1 MSKVGYK
8 STTTTSKSQYV
19 KQTKNSNNNIQ
30 SSSQKKS
37 DFKDFEVDSDF
48 FEDFNPEP
56 PGGRIIQHTTEQ
68 SYDDQGNRITKTKI
82 VREIDET
89 NTKNI
94 NGSRKMSKKIKTEN
108 NRNGKYSNVKNEVE
122 RQKALYSS
130 PDFQS
135 NSPFES
141 PIFMNDRRDS
151 KNYEEMGYKS
161 NFTYESKKV
170 NGKNVGTYSTKEKYE
185 YIDRNGRR
193 ESKYE
198 KSSQGSPSQVNTEII
213 SPVAYIE
220 NNSSGSDYDENQM
233 KSFENYNHNT
243 NSNINTLTNN
253 NIKTK
258 TKKAYKNKYKLNYE
272 LEDPEGFDYLA
283 RNERKIINVSTELKK
298 SHYTNRSQLRNK
310 IEDSYRSDRKD
321 FESPDRNLNE
331 ANRFRN
337 VNMRMIDS
345 KGPSNDDGKINNII
359 TKEIIETKKVKK
371 NGSYYYSKDPNIRV
385 KAARIIQEWWRNKY
399 NREEEVYDIT
409 VKSAVKLQSFIR
421 GFLVRKKVLRY
432 ITLAIYY
439 QSFCDKLQD
448 VLCNNVKKELF
459 KFFKD
464 KYLYNYKRTTQRVTK
479 EILYNRRQLLKYIVE
494 KNIEKNNFYLL
505 QLLRRWKAKA
515 YKIKIIDRGNRSR
528 KMIKNNTSSNFN
540 TTKTYTDKTIVK
552 STINTYADKRT
563 INSTI
568 SSYTDR
574 KESNPNKYN
583 INSYNDKKSLNCYTE
598 RKTQNTYNNND
609 NIKRYNSFYNRKT
622 DDRNYQ
628 NTAVKETIV
637 KTVRKNTKDS
647 NTSYNNYKNNTS
659 FNNDKNNASYNNF
672 KNNIPKNYQ
681 NNTSYNK
688 YQNNTSYNKYQNNTS
703 YNNCKKNI
711 QSNIN
716 ESTYRSI
723 KYPSSKTSRETVKT
737 EVYKSTYT
745 QVNNKV
751 NRSPYTQTPT
761 KVCYSPPSNTKKV
774 NYSPYTCTCTCSRST
789 SNVKISHNSPD
800 LYRKSYNTKTYDW
813 KNDKNY
819 NYSNY
824 KYNNLNKSTNLN
836 TSYDSDFY
844 KKYRVDR
851 KYATS
856 TEKNHYKCFHRVENS
871 KNKEEKKDRNIS
883 PKFGTLRQSNQVKKT
898 ITNNNFNNNHIKEI
912 KVINKRK
919 TISDFSNLDANKSNK
934 ITNISIANTNN
945 IKNKKALNI
954 VSRRKTANNI
964 INSNKKKNN
973 INNTVSTIK
982 TTKKIIRN
990 VITKKSTSNNL
1001 KKNNSK
1007 KKTVNTKKDTKKG
1020 KNEVISGGTLSIIK
1034 LPHRRKNS
1042 YSGSE
1047 NIYKKERIIRSVEN
1061 YGRRRKEYIPRNTID
1076 NQLAISIVKLNNNK
1090 SEKRLNRTMVEE
1102 DYHSTYERVP
1112 KIIERIREKIIIQKE
1127 KPPETAEE
1135 GNDFQVFDMKIS
1147 KRISMN
1153 IKPSTELRKII
1164 KDENKEIEIYKKRE
1178 REKNQEIDK
1187 YKKDI
1192 ELQKE
1197 KSKLDFLKRAIRI
1210 VETFK
1215 KMILHKKFLQY
1226 KNNCFNKEPAIL
1238 EIDGFIDMEI
1248 KNIPKKTRDF
1258 SVQISNKTETEKK
1271 EIIKEEYPRHFKV
1284 LKITQNRS
1292 VSFEPKEK
1300 KTKKSDFSNNTIT
1313 RAKLNIISNI
1323 KKKDAG
1329 QQLDPWYTEIDYLEN
1344 TVAYEIDRPK
1354 KVENGSQYT
1363 QSKNIKGKVEQINI
1377 IGSKPKMVDDSVQHE
1392 YEENYIE
1399 FDELEIPAT
1408 KPKRSES
1415 KVSKENKFS
1424 IISKKKKEVI
1434 KKVQTCDE
1442 GSNTM
1447 ILKTKDI
1454 GINAIEKVKEKPK
1467 NIEVQ
1472 IRTVKRSLTKMEIPL
1487 LKRLW
1492 LRKAFRTFREN
1503 CNRPLFHKILE
1514 RELLRMALLRW
1525 RFVRGYGPD
1534 RYGNAYDRDGNLLY
1548 RVRGKV
1554 ADFEAQ
1560 NDFFVEQ
1567 EDEGTQYV
1575 PAKNIIKTLAK
1586 FEIGPIYKK
1595 PAKKLTKDVS
1605 VGNNIKLDE
1614 RIIRGESINIRQ
1626 KSKSKKK
1633 ENKMMRNN
1641 SLLILRQSKKIKDSC
1656 TQMPGYNIEI
1666 DKMDDFNVIDKQGKI
1681 KYNERI
1687 KEILIQLVYRK
1698 IIGDKLNLSEALRRW
1713 VKHTLIESQ
1722 IEENE
1727 LEWMRRT
1734 QQSKIRKNDRFSLI
1748 EKIMKEDASTQM
1760 NIKTYKNK
1768 IDRILEL
1775 NLVNIKKMKNA
1786 EINVNIPYQ
1795 FDLDNIKP
1803 KTENKIVYKSTKR
1816 PVVLKRE
1823 NENSMNIFSQDY
1835 IFNEEVRRGIHH
1847 PMTEESME
1855 RVTEILYK
1863 FFEARG
1869 GPLSLLRKYFTI
1881 WYRKSKYLTY
1891 LNNARIISLF
1901 CKTNLNK
1908 LSAARKWKKLTQKLM
1923 LNEKVKIIK
1932 ISKERYFVK
1941 KKIFDLIRLTRINTI
1956 YSKRRYLHFII
1967 IAWLVYTRNI
1977 RQKRSHVQTLYE
1989 NMLSTYMNIADD
2001 VFGNNQKENPS
2012 VQDALFEAVD
2022 STKFQTKNL
2031 QDVPLAKEYYENRK
2045 EFTKISKS
2053 IGYFNNEDNK
2063 DRDYETREHITYKSY
2078 LSNKNPN
2085 TTYSSYGVNN
2095 NSENSRYSDK
2105 KSRGISKEK
2114 VIDVKEEERMQSKGR
2129 GRAFRTKN
2137 QNEIIFRYNNNA
2149 NKIYGKRR
2157 RIEDEDDDDE
2167 DNEENDEKEINNN
2180 YNISNRSS
2188 NRGEIKNN
2196 IIYNSSNRGDYK
2208 KSNNMTISSIN
2219 REEISRYNDFDEENI
2234 MAKTDREERRGM
2246 TYTEKR
2252 KLFKKKFEEK

>member
-1 MSKVGYK
+1 MSKAGYK
-8 STTTTSKSQYV
+8 LTTTTSKSQYV
-19 KQTKNSNNNIQ
+19 KKAKNSTNNIQ
-30 SSSQKKS
+30 SSSQKKE
-37 DFKDFEVDSDF
+37 DFKDFEDSDF

-68 SYDDQGNRITKTKI
+68 SYDDQGNKITKTKI
-82 VREIDET
+82 VREIDE
-89 NTKNI
+89 KSSKSI
-94 NGSRKMSKKIKTEN
+94 NGSRKMSKKVKTEN

-151 KNYEEMGYKS
+151 KNYEEMGYRS

-198 KSSQGSPSQVNTEII
+198 KSSQGSPSQMNTEII

-243 NSNINTLTNN
+243 NSNANTLTRNN
-253 NIKTK
+253 KKTK

-283 RNERKIINVSTELKK
+283 RNERKTSNVSTELKK

-321 FESPDRNLNE
+321 FESPDRNINE

-345 KGPSNDDGKINNII
+345 KGPTNDDRKINNII

-371 NGSYYYSKDPNIRV
+371 RNNYYYSKDPNIRV

-409 VKSAVKLQSFIR
+409 VKSAIKLQSFIR

-459 KFFKD
+459 KLFKE
-464 KYLYNYKRTTQRVTK
+464 KYLYNYNKKTQRVSK
-479 EILYNRRQLLKYIVE
+479 EDLYNRRQLLKYIIE
-494 KNIEKNNFYLL
+494 KNIEKNNFCIL

-515 YKIKIIDRGNRSR
+515 YKLKIVERGNRAR
-528 KMIKNNTSSNFN
+528 KMSKNNTSSNFSHIM
-540 TTKTYTDKTIVK
+540 KTNTDKTIIK
-552 STINTYADKRT
+552 STISTYTDKRT

-568 SSYTDR
+568 NSYTDR

-583 INSYNDKKSLNCYTE
+583 INSYNNKKSLNCYTE
-598 RKTQNTYNNND
+598 RKTLNAYND
-609 NIKRYNSFYNRKT
+609 NDNKRYNSFYDRNT
-622 DDRNYQ
+622 DDRKYQ

-637 KTVRKNTKDS
+637 KTVRKNTKDNNTS
-647 NTSYNNYKNNTS
+647 YNNYHLNNTSYNNYKINTS
-659 FNNDKNNASYNNF
+659 KINRNKSFYTSNNNYQSNISYNNYHD
-672 KNNIPKNYQ
+672 K
-681 NNTSYNK
+681 T
-688 YQNNTSYNKYQNNTS
+688 
-703 YNNCKKNI
+703 
-711 QSNIN
+711 QS
-716 ESTYRSI
+716 EMKDSTNRSI
-723 KYPSSKTSRETVKT
+723 KYPRSPKTSRESVKT
-737 EVYKSTYT
+737 EIYKSTFT
-745 QVNNKV
+745 QANNKV
-751 NRSPYTQTPT
+751 NRTPYTQVPT
-761 KVCYSPPSNTKKV
+761 KVCYSPSSNVKKD
-774 NYSPYTCTCTCSRST
+774 NYSPCICTCSKSAR
-789 SNVKISHNSPD
+789 NIKIWHNSPD
-800 LYRKSYNTKTYDW
+800 LYRRSYNAKTYDW
-813 KNDKNY
+813 RNDTNY
-819 NYSNY
+819 NYNNY
-824 KYNNLNKSTNLN
+824 KTSNLNKSTNLN
-836 TSYDSDFY
+836 TSFDSEFY
-844 KKYRVDR
+844 QKYRVER

-856 TEKNHYKCFHRVENS
+856 AEKDHYKCFHRVEKS

-883 PKFGTLRQSNQVKKT
+883 PKFGTLRQINQVKKT
-898 ITNNNFNNNHIKEI
+898 NTNNNFNNNHIKEI

-919 TISDFSNLDANKSNK
+919 TISDFGNLDTNKSNK
-934 ITNISIANTNN
+934 ITNISLANTNN

-954 VSRRKTANNI
+954 VSKRKTVSNIPNN
-964 INSNKKKNN
+964 NKLKTND
-973 INNTVSTIK
+973 NNTSTTIK
-982 TTKKIIRN
+982 KTKKIIRN
-990 VITKKSTSNNL
+990 IITKTSTSNNL
-1001 KKNNSK
+1001 KKNKSK
-1007 KKTVNTKKDTKKG
+1007 KKVVDIKRNTKKDTKKG
-1020 KNEVISGGTLSIIK
+1020 RNEVISGGTLSIIK
-1034 LPHRRKNS
+1034 LPNRRKHS
-1042 YSGSE
+1042 FSGSE
-1047 NIYKKERIIRSVEN
+1047 NIYRKERIYRSVDN
-1061 YGRRRKEYIPRNTID
+1061 IGRRRRRRREFESPNMVD

-1090 SEKRLNRTMVEE
+1090 SEKRLNKTMVEE
-1102 DYHSTYERVP
+1102 DYQSMHEKVP
-1112 KIIERIREKIIIQKE
+1112 KIIERIKERIIMQKE

-1178 REKNQEIDK
+1178 REKNKEIDK

-1197 KSKLDFLKRAIRI
+1197 KNKLDYLKRAIRI
-1210 VETFK
+1210 IETFK
-1215 KMILHKKFLQY
+1215 KVILHKKFLQY
-1226 KNNCFNKEPAIL
+1226 KNNCLNKAPTIL

-1248 KNIPKKTRDF
+1248 KNVPKKTRDF
-1258 SVQISNKTETEKK
+1258 SVQISTKTENEKK
-1271 EIIKEEYPRHFKV
+1271 QIINEEYPRHFKA
-1284 LKITQNRS
+1284 LKMAQNRS
-1292 VSFEPKEK
+1292 VSIEAKDK
-1300 KTKKSDFSNNTIT
+1300 KMKKSDASMNKIT

-1354 KVENGSQYT
+1354 KVENGSQYI
-1363 QSKNIKGKVEQINI
+1363 QSKNIQGKTEQIHI
-1377 IGSKPKMVDDSVQHE
+1377 SGKKPKMVDDSVQHE

-1399 FDELEIPAT
+1399 FDELEIHAT

-1447 ILKTKDI
+1447 IVNTKDT
-1454 GINAIEKVKEKPK
+1454 GINAVEKVKEKPK

-1514 RELLRMALLRW
+1514 KELLRMALLRW

-1554 ADFEAQ
+1554 ADSETQ
-1560 NDFFVEQ
+1560 NNFVAEQ
-1567 EDEGTQYV
+1567 EDEGTQYI
-1575 PAKNIIKTLAK
+1575 PAKNTIKTLAK
-1586 FEIGPIYKK
+1586 FEIGPTYKK
-1595 PAKKLTKDVS
+1595 PVKKLTKDVS
-1605 VGNNIKLDE
+1605 VGSNIKIDE
-1614 RIIRGESINIRQ
+1614 RIIKGESINIRR
-1626 KSKSKKK
+1626 KSKGKK

-1641 SLLILRQSKKIKDSC
+1641 SLLILKQGKKIKDSS

-1734 QQSKIRKNDRFSLI
+1734 QQSKIRKNERFSLI

-1803 KTENKIVYKSTKR
+1803 KTENKIAYKSTKK

-1823 NENSMNIFSQDY
+1823 NENSMNIYSQDY
-1835 IFNEEVRRGIHH
+1835 IFNEEVKRGIHH

-1869 GPLSLLRKYFTI
+1869 GPMSILRKYFTI

-1891 LNNARIISLF
+1891 LNNARIISIF
-1901 CKTNLNK
+1901 CKAHLSK
-1908 LSAARKWKKLTQKLM
+1908 LSVARKWKKLTEKLL

-1932 ISKERYFVK
+1932 ISKEKYYIK

-2022 STKFQTKNL
+2022 SNKFQTKNL

-2045 EFTKISKS
+2045 EFTKITKN
-2053 IGYFNNEDNK
+2053 ITYLNNESNK
-2063 DRDYETREHITYKSY
+2063 DRDFDTREHITYKSF

-2085 TTYSSYGVNN
+2085 TTYSSYGINN
-2095 NSENSRYSDK
+2095 ISEHSRYSDK
-2105 KSRGISKEK
+2105 KQKEISKEK
-2114 VIDVKEEERMQSKGR
+2114 VINVKEEERLQSKGR

-2137 QNEIIFRYNNNA
+2137 QSEIIYRYNNNA
-2149 NKIYGKRR
+2149 NKIYGKKR
-2157 RIEDEDDDDE
+2157 RIEDEDYDE
-2167 DNEENDEKEINNN
+2167 DNDEKEINNN
-2180 YNISNRSS
+2180 YISNRSS
-2188 NRGEIKNN
+2188 HREDIKNN
-2196 IIYNSSNRGDYK
+2196 IIYNSSNRGDYR

-2219 REEISRYNDFDEENI
+2219 REEISRYNDFDEENDI
-2234 MAKTDREERRGM
+2234 NKTEREERKGM
-2246 TYTEKR
+2246 TYSEKR
-2252 KLFKKKFEEK
+2252 KLFRRKFEEK

>member
-1 MSKVGYK
+1 MNKTGYK
-8 STTTTSKSQYV
+8 STTTTSKSQIL
-19 KQTKNSNNNIQ
+19 KKTKNSTNNIQ
-30 SSSQKKS
+30 SSSKKQS
-37 DFKDFEVDSDF
+37 ELKEFEVDSDF

-89 NTKNI
+89 NSKSM

-108 NRNGKYSNVKNEVE
+108 NRNGNYTNVKNEVE

-141 PIFMNDRRDS
+141 PIIMNDRRDS

-161 NFTYESKKV
+161 NITYESRKV

-185 YIDRNGRR
+185 YVDRNGRR

-220 NNSSGSDYDENQM
+220 NNSSGSDYEENQM
-233 KSFENYNHNT
+233 KSFEHYNNT
-243 NSNINTLTNN
+243 NSNINTLNN
-253 NIKTK
+253 NNRKTK

-283 RNERKIINVSTELKK
+283 RNERKTSNVSTELKK
-298 SHYTNRSQLRNK
+298 SHYTNRSQIRNK

-321 FESPDRNLNE
+321 FESPDRNINE
-331 ANRFRN
+331 SNKFRN
-337 VNMRMIDS
+337 VNMRMINS
-345 KGPSNDDGKINNII
+345 KGPTNDDRKINNII
-359 TKEIIETKKVKK
+359 TKEIIETKKVQK
-371 NGSYYYSKDPNIRV
+371 NGNYYYSKDPNIRA

-409 VKSAVKLQSFIR
+409 VKSAIKLQSFIR

-464 KYLYNYKRTTQRVTK
+464 KYLYNYKKTTQKVTK
-479 EILYNRRQLLKYIVE
+479 DILYKRKQLLKYIVE
-494 KNIEKNNFYLL
+494 NNIEKNNFYIL
-505 QLLRRWKAKA
+505 QLLRRWKANA
-515 YKIKIIDRGNRSR
+515 YKMKIIDRGNRSR
-528 KMIKNNTSSNFN
+528 RMTKNNTSNNFSHTIN
-540 TTKTYTDKTIVK
+540 TYTDKTIVK

-574 KESNPNKYN
+574 KDSNLNKYN
-583 INSYNDKKSLNCYTE
+583 VNSYKDKKSLNCYTE
-598 RKTQNTYNNND
+598 RKTNNKYNNND
-609 NIKRYNSFYNRKT
+609 SNDNNKIYNSFFERKK
-622 DDRNYQ
+622 DDKNYQ

-637 KTVRKNTKDS
+637 KTVRKNTIDNKTS
-647 NTSYNNYKNNTS
+647 HNNYSLNNTSYNNYKNNTIKVYQNKTS
-659 FNNDKNNASYNNF
+659 NN
-672 KNNIPKNYQ
+672 NYQ
-681 NNTSYNK
+681 S
-688 YQNNTSYNKYQNNTS
+688 NTS
-703 YNNCKKNI
+703 YNNHQNRT
-711 QSNIN
+711 QSDIN
-716 ESTYRSI
+716 ESTYRSV
-723 KYPSSKTSRETVKT
+723 KYPRSPKTSKLSVKT

-745 QVNNKV
+745 QSNNKE
-751 NRSPYTQTPT
+751 NRSPYTQVQT
-761 KVCYSPPSNTKKV
+761 KVCYSPPPNVQKV
-774 NYSPYTCTCTCSRST
+774 NYSPCICTCSRST
-789 SNVKISHNSPD
+789 SKVKISHNSPD
-800 LYRKSYNTKTYDW
+800 LYRKDYNSKTYDL
-813 KNDKNY
+813 KNDTNY
-819 NYSNY
+819 NYNNY

-836 TSYDSDFY
+836 TSYESDFN
-844 KKYRVDR
+844 KKYRVER

-871 KNKEEKKDRNIS
+871 KNKEDIKDRNIS

-898 ITNNNFNNNHIKEI
+898 ISNNDYNNNHIKEI
-912 KVINKRK
+912 KVVNKRK
-919 TISDFSNLDANKSNK
+919 TISSFGNLDTNKSNK

-954 VSRRKTANNI
+954 VSRRKTTSNITNTNRMNN
-964 INSNKKKNN
+964 NQ
-973 INNTVSTIK
+973 NNTVSTIQR
-982 TTKKIIRN
+982 TRKIIRN
-990 VITKKSTSNNL
+990 VITKKSTTNNV
-1001 KKNNSK
+1001 KKNKSKKKSNSK
-1007 KKTVNTKKDTKKG
+1007 KKDRTKG

-1034 LPHRRKNS
+1034 LPHRRKHS

-1047 NIYKKERIIRSVEN
+1047 NVYTKERIIRSVER
-1061 YGRRRKEYIPRNTID
+1061 YGRRSKEYMPRNMID

-1102 DYHSTYERVP
+1102 DYHSTYEKVP
-1112 KIIERIREKIIIQKE
+1112 KIIERIREKIIIHKE

-1135 GNDFQVFDMKIS
+1135 GNDFQIFDMKIS

-1178 REKNQEIDK
+1178 REKNKEIDK

-1197 KSKLDFLKRAIRI
+1197 KSKLDLLKRAIRI
-1210 VETFK
+1210 VEAFK
-1215 KMILHKKFLQY
+1215 KVILNKKFLQY
-1226 KNNCFNKEPAIL
+1226 KNNCHIKEPAIY
-1238 EIDGFIDMEI
+1238 EIDGFVDVEI
-1248 KNIPKKTRDF
+1248 KNKPKKTRDF
-1258 SVQISNKTETEKK
+1258 SVQISTKTETEKK
-1271 EIIKEEYPRHFKV
+1271 EIIKEEYPRHFKA
-1284 LKITQNRS
+1284 LKIAQNRS

-1300 KTKKSDFSNNTIT
+1300 KIKKSDFSNNTIT

-1363 QSKNIKGKVEQINI
+1363 QAKNIKGKVEQINI

-1442 GSNTM
+1442 GSNTI
-1447 ILKTKDI
+1447 ILKTKDA
-1454 GINAIEKVKEKPK
+1454 GINAVEKVKEKPK

-1514 RELLRMALLRW
+1514 GELLRMALLRW

-1548 RVRGKV
+1548 RIRGKV
-1554 ADFEAQ
+1554 ADSETQ
-1560 NDFFVEQ
+1560 NDFVAEQ
-1567 EDEGTQYV
+1567 EDESTQYV
-1575 PAKNIIKTLAK
+1575 PTKNVIKTLTK
-1586 FEIGPIYKK
+1586 FEIGPTYKK
-1595 PAKKLTKDVS
+1595 IVKKLTKDAS
-1605 VGNNIKLDE
+1605 VGNNIKMDE

-1626 KSKSKKK
+1626 KSKGKK

-1641 SLLILRQSKKIKDSC
+1641 SLLILRQSKKIKDSS
-1656 TQMPGYNIEI
+1656 TQMPYTIEI
-1666 DKMDDFNVIDKQGKI
+1666 DYMDDFNVIDKKGKI
-1681 KYNERI
+1681 KLNERI

-1748 EKIMKEDASTQM
+1748 EKIMKEDTGTQM

-1768 IDRILEL
+1768 IDKIMEL

-1803 KTENKIVYKSTKR
+1803 KTENKIAYKSTKK

-1823 NENSMNIFSQDY
+1823 NENSMNIYSQDY
-1835 IFNEEVRRGIHH
+1835 IFNEEIKRGIHH

-1863 FFEARG
+1863 FFESRG
-1869 GPLSLLRKYFTI
+1869 GPISLLRKYFTI

-1901 CKTNLNK
+1901 CKANLNK
-1908 LSAARKWKKLTQKLM
+1908 LSVARKWRKLTERLL
-1923 LNEKVKIIK
+1923 LNEKVKIIR
-1932 ISKERYFVK
+1932 ISKEKYYVK

-1956 YSKRRYLHFII
+1956 YSKRRYLHYII
-1967 IAWLVYTRNI
+1967 ITWLIYTRNI
-1977 RQKRSHVQTLYE
+1977 RQKRTHVQSLYE

-2022 STKFQTKNL
+2022 SNKFQTKNL

-2045 EFTKISKS
+2045 EFTRITKS
-2053 IGYFNNEDNK
+2053 MANFNNEDNK
-2063 DRDYETREHITYKSY
+2063 DRDFETREHITYKSY
-2078 LSNKNPN
+2078 LSNKNQN

-2095 NSENSRYSDK
+2095 ISENSRYSDK
-2105 KSRGISKEK
+2105 KQRGNSKEK
-2114 VIDVKEEERMQSKGR
+2114 IVNVKEEERMHSKGR

-2137 QNEIIFRYNNNA
+2137 QSEIIFRYNNNA
-2149 NKIYGKRR
+2149 NKIYGKKRNY
-2157 RIEDEDDDDE
+2157 EDEDDDE
-2167 DNEENDEKEINNN
+2167 DNEENDEKEVNNN
-2180 YNISNRSS
+2180 FNVSNRSS

-2196 IIYNSSNRGDYK
+2196 IIYTSSNRGEYR

-2219 REEISRYNDFDEENI
+2219 REETSRYNDFDEENDMTKI
-2234 MAKTDREERRGM
+2234 DREERRGM

-2252 KLFKKKFEEK
+2252 KLFKRKFEEK

>member
-1 MSKVGYK
+1 
-8 STTTTSKSQYV
+8 
-19 KQTKNSNNNIQ
+19 
-30 SSSQKKS
+30 
-37 DFKDFEVDSDF
+37 
-48 FEDFNPEP
+48 
-56 PGGRIIQHTTEQ
+56 
-68 SYDDQGNRITKTKI
+68 
-82 VREIDET
+82 
-89 NTKNI
+89 
-94 NGSRKMSKKIKTEN
+94 
-108 NRNGKYSNVKNEVE
+108 
-122 RQKALYSS
+122 
-130 PDFQS
+130 
-135 NSPFES
+135 
-141 PIFMNDRRDS
+141 
-151 KNYEEMGYKS
+151 
-161 NFTYESKKV
+161 
-170 NGKNVGTYSTKEKYE
+170 
-185 YIDRNGRR
+185 
-193 ESKYE
+193 
-198 KSSQGSPSQVNTEII
+198 
-213 SPVAYIE
+213 
-220 NNSSGSDYDENQM
+220 
-233 KSFENYNHNT
+233 
-243 NSNINTLTNN
+243 
-253 NIKTK
+253 
-258 TKKAYKNKYKLNYE
+258 
-272 LEDPEGFDYLA
+272 
-283 RNERKIINVSTELKK
+283 
-298 SHYTNRSQLRNK
+298 
-310 IEDSYRSDRKD
+310 
-321 FESPDRNLNE
+321 
-331 ANRFRN
+331 
-337 VNMRMIDS
+337 
-345 KGPSNDDGKINNII
+345 
-359 TKEIIETKKVKK
+359 
-371 NGSYYYSKDPNIRV
+371 
-385 KAARIIQEWWRNKY
+385 
-399 NREEEVYDIT
+399 
-409 VKSAVKLQSFIR
+409 LQSFIR

-459 KFFKD
+459 KLFKD

-505 QLLRRWKAKA
+505 QLLRKWKAKA
-515 YKIKIIDRGNRSR
+515 YKMKIIDRGNRAR
-528 KMIKNNTSSNFN
+528 KMSKNNTTSSFN
-540 TTKTYTDKTIVK
+540 TMKTYTDKTIVK
-552 STINTYADKRT
+552 STINTYGDKRT

-574 KESNPNKYN
+574 KETNPNKYN
-583 INSYNDKKSLNCYTE
+583 INSYNDKKSLNCFTE
-598 RKTQNTYNNND
+598 RKTQNTNNNND
-609 NIKRYNSFYNRKT
+609 NIKRYNSFYNKKT

-637 KTVRKNTKDS
+637 KTVRKNTKDN

-659 FNNDKNNASYNNF
+659 FNNYKNNTSYNNY
-672 KNNIPKNYQ
+672 KNNISKNYQ

-703 YNNCKKNI
+703 YNNYQKRT
-711 QSNIN
+711 QTDIN
-716 ESTYRSI
+716 ESTYRSV
-723 KYPSSKTSRETVKT
+723 KCPNSPKTSKETVKT
-737 EVYKSTYT
+737 EIYKSTYT

-751 NRSPYTQTPT
+751 NRSPYTEVPT
-761 KVCYSPPSNTKKV
+761 KVYYSPPSNVKKN
-774 NYSPYTCTCTCSRST
+774 NYSPLCTCSRST
-789 SNVKISHNSPD
+789 NNVKISHNSPD
-800 LYRKSYNTKTYDW
+800 LYRKSYNAKTYDW
-813 KNDKNY
+813 KNDTNY

-844 KKYRVDR
+844 KKYRVER

-871 KNKEEKKDRNIS
+871 KNKDEKKDRNIS

-898 ITNNNFNNNHIKEI
+898 ISNNNFNNNHIKEI
-912 KVINKRK
+912 KVVNKRK
-919 TISDFSNLDANKSNK
+919 TISDFSNLDTNKSNK
-934 ITNISIANTNN
+934 ITNISVANTNN

-954 VSRRKTANNI
+954 VSRRKTTSNITNN
-964 INSNKKKNN
+964 NKMK
-973 INNTVSTIK
+973 NNTVSTIQK
-982 TTKKIIRN
+982 TRKIIRN
-990 VITKKSTSNNL
+990 VTTKTSTSNNL
-1001 KKNNSK
+1001 KKSKSK
-1007 KKTVNTKKDTKKG
+1007 KKIVNTKKDTKKG

-1034 LPHRRKNS
+1034 LPHRRKHS

-1047 NIYKKERIIRSVEN
+1047 NIYRKERIIRSVEK
-1061 YGRRRKEYIPRNTID
+1061 YGRRSKEYIPRNIID
-1076 NQLAISIVKLNNNK
+1076 NQLAISIVKLNKNK

-1102 DYHSTYERVP
+1102 DYHSTYEREP

-1210 VETFK
+1210 VETLK

-1248 KNIPKKTRDF
+1248 KNVPKKTRDF
-1258 SVQISNKTETEKK
+1258 SVQISTKTETEKK
-1271 EIIKEEYPRHFKV
+1271 EIIKEEYPRHFKT
-1284 LKITQNRS
+1284 LKIAQNRS

-1300 KTKKSDFSNNTIT
+1300 KSKKSDFSNNTIT

-1329 QQLDPWYTEIDYLEN
+1329 QQLDPWHTEIDYLEN

-1392 YEENYIE
+1392 YGENYIE

-1434 KKVQTCDE
+1434 KKVQTFDE

-1447 ILKTKDI
+1447 TIKTKDT
-1454 GINAIEKVKEKPK
+1454 GINAVEKVKEKPK

-1514 RELLRMALLRW
+1514 RELLRMSLLRW

-1548 RVRGKV
+1548 RVRGRV
-1554 ADFEAQ
+1554 ADSETQ
-1560 NDFFVEQ
+1560 NNFVAEQ

-1586 FEIGPIYKK
+1586 FEIGPTYKK
-1595 PAKKLTKDVS
+1595 PPKKLTKDVS
-1605 VGNNIKLDE
+1605 VGNNIKMDE

-1656 TQMPGYNIEI
+1656 TQMPYCIEI

-1748 EKIMKEDASTQM
+1748 EKIMKEDAGTQM

-1803 KTENKIVYKSTKR
+1803 KTENKIAYKSTKK

-1823 NENSMNIFSQDY
+1823 NENSMNIYSQDY
-1835 IFNEEVRRGIHH
+1835 IFNEEVRRGIHR

-1869 GPLSLLRKYFTI
+1869 GPMSLLRKYFTI

-1901 CKTNLNK
+1901 CKAHLNK
-1908 LSAARKWKKLTQKLM
+1908 LSVARKWRKLTEKLI
-1923 LNEKVKIIK
+1923 LNEKVQIVK
-1932 ISKERYFVK
+1932 ISKEKYYVK

-2022 STKFQTKNL
+2022 SNKFQTKNL

-2045 EFTKISKS
+2045 EYTKISKN

-2063 DRDYETREHITYKSY
+2063 DRDYETREHVTYKSY

-2085 TTYSSYGVNN
+2085 TTYSSYGANN
-2095 NSENSRYSDK
+2095 ISENSRYSDK
-2105 KSRGISKEK
+2105 KSKGNNKEE
-2114 VIDVKEEERMQSKGR
+2114 VINVKEERMQSKGR

-2137 QNEIIFRYNNNA
+2137 QSEIIFRYNNNA
-2149 NKIYGKRR
+2149 NKIYGKKR
-2157 RIEDEDDDDE
+2157 RIEDEDDDE

-2196 IIYNSSNRGDYK
+2196 IIYNSSNRGEYR

-2219 REEISRYNDFDEENI
+2219 REEISRYNDFDEEND
-2234 MAKTDREERRGM
+2234 MTKTDREERRGM
-2246 TYTEKR
+2246 TYAEKR
-2252 KLFKKKFEEK
+2252 KLFRRKFEEK

>member
-1 MSKVGYK
+1 MSKAGYK
-8 STTTTSKSQYV
+8 SATTTSKTQYV

-37 DFKDFEVDSDF
+37 EFKDFEVDSDF

-68 SYDDQGNRITKTKI
+68 SYDDQGNKITKTKI

-89 NTKNI
+89 NSKNI

-185 YIDRNGRR
+185 YIDKNGRR
-193 ESKYE
+193 ESRYE

-220 NNSSGSDYDENQM
+220 NNSSGSDYEENQM

-243 NSNINTLTNN
+243 NSNINTLTQNN
-253 NIKTK
+253 RKTK

-283 RNERKIINVSTELKK
+283 RNDRKASNVSTELKK
-298 SHYTNRSQLRNK
+298 SHYTNRSQIRNK

-321 FESPDRNLNE
+321 FESPDRNINE

-371 NGSYYYSKDPNIRV
+371 NGSYYYSKDPSIRV

-459 KFFKD
+459 KLFKD

-505 QLLRRWKAKA
+505 QLLRKWKAKA
-515 YKIKIIDRGNRSR
+515 YKMKIIDRGNRAR
-528 KMIKNNTSSNFN
+528 KMSKNNTTSSFN
-540 TTKTYTDKTIVK
+540 TMKTYTDKTIVK
-552 STINTYADKRT
+552 STINTYGDKRT

-574 KESNPNKYN
+574 KETNPNKYN
-583 INSYNDKKSLNCYTE
+583 INSYNDKKSLNCFTE
-598 RKTQNTYNNND
+598 RKTQNTNNNND
-609 NIKRYNSFYNRKT
+609 NIKRYNSFYNKKT

-637 KTVRKNTKDS
+637 KTVRKNTKDN

-659 FNNDKNNASYNNF
+659 FNNYKNNTSYNNY
-672 KNNIPKNYQ
+672 KNNISKNYQ

-703 YNNCKKNI
+703 YNNYQKRT
-711 QSNIN
+711 QTDIN
-716 ESTYRSI
+716 ESTYRSV
-723 KYPSSKTSRETVKT
+723 KCPNSPKTSKETVKT
-737 EVYKSTYT
+737 EIYKSTYT

-751 NRSPYTQTPT
+751 NRSPYTEVPT
-761 KVCYSPPSNTKKV
+761 KVYYSPPSNVKKN
-774 NYSPYTCTCTCSRST
+774 NYSPLCTCSRST
-789 SNVKISHNSPD
+789 NNVKISHNSPD
-800 LYRKSYNTKTYDW
+800 LYRKSYNAKTYDW
-813 KNDKNY
+813 KNDTNY

-844 KKYRVDR
+844 KKYRVER

-871 KNKEEKKDRNIS
+871 KNKDEKKDRNIS

-898 ITNNNFNNNHIKEI
+898 ISNNNFNNNHIKEI
-912 KVINKRK
+912 KVVNKRK
-919 TISDFSNLDANKSNK
+919 TISDFSNLDTNKSNK
-934 ITNISIANTNN
+934 ITNISVANTNN

-954 VSRRKTANNI
+954 VSRRKTTSNITNN
-964 INSNKKKNN
+964 NKMK
-973 INNTVSTIK
+973 NNTVSTIQK
-982 TTKKIIRN
+982 TRKIIRN
-990 VITKKSTSNNL
+990 VTTKTSTSNNL
-1001 KKNNSK
+1001 KKSKSK
-1007 KKTVNTKKDTKKG
+1007 KKIVNTKKDTKKG

-1034 LPHRRKNS
+1034 LPHRRKHS

-1047 NIYKKERIIRSVEN
+1047 NIYRKERIIRSVEK
-1061 YGRRRKEYIPRNTID
+1061 YGRRSKEYIPRNIID
-1076 NQLAISIVKLNNNK
+1076 NQLAISIVKLNKNK

-1102 DYHSTYERVP
+1102 DYHSTYEREP

-1210 VETFK
+1210 VETLK

-1248 KNIPKKTRDF
+1248 KNVPKKTRDF
-1258 SVQISNKTETEKK
+1258 SVQISTKTETEKK
-1271 EIIKEEYPRHFKV
+1271 EIIKEEYPRHFKT
-1284 LKITQNRS
+1284 LKIAQNRS

-1300 KTKKSDFSNNTIT
+1300 KSKKSDFSNNTIT

-1329 QQLDPWYTEIDYLEN
+1329 QQLDPWHTEIDYLEN

-1392 YEENYIE
+1392 YGENYIE

-1434 KKVQTCDE
+1434 KKVQTFDE

-1447 ILKTKDI
+1447 TIKTKDT
-1454 GINAIEKVKEKPK
+1454 GINAVEKVKEKPK

-1514 RELLRMALLRW
+1514 RELLRMSLLRW

-1548 RVRGKV
+1548 RVRGRV
-1554 ADFEAQ
+1554 ADSETQ
-1560 NDFFVEQ
+1560 NNFVAEQ

-1586 FEIGPIYKK
+1586 FEIGPTYKK
-1595 PAKKLTKDVS
+1595 PPKKLTKDVS
-1605 VGNNIKLDE
+1605 VGNNIKMDE

-1656 TQMPGYNIEI
+1656 TQMPYCIEI

-1748 EKIMKEDASTQM
+1748 EKIMKEDAGTQM

-1803 KTENKIVYKSTKR
+1803 KTENKIAYKSTKK

-1823 NENSMNIFSQDY
+1823 NENSMNIYSQDY
-1835 IFNEEVRRGIHH
+1835 IFNEEVRRGIHR

-1869 GPLSLLRKYFTI
+1869 GPMSLLRKYFTI

-1901 CKTNLNK
+1901 CKAHLNK
-1908 LSAARKWKKLTQKLM
+1908 LSVARKWRKLTEKLI
-1923 LNEKVKIIK
+1923 LNEKVQIVK
-1932 ISKERYFVK
+1932 ISKEKYYVK

-1989 NMLSTYMNIADD
+1989 NMISTYMNIADD

-2022 STKFQTKNL
+2022 SNKFQTKNL

-2045 EFTKISKS
+2045 EYTKISKN

-2063 DRDYETREHITYKSY
+2063 DRDYETREHVTYKSY

-2085 TTYSSYGVNN
+2085 TTYSSYGANN
-2095 NSENSRYSDK
+2095 ISENSRYSDK
-2105 KSRGISKEK
+2105 KSKGNNKEE
-2114 VIDVKEEERMQSKGR
+2114 VINVKEERMQSKGR

-2137 QNEIIFRYNNNA
+2137 QSEIIFRYNNNA
-2149 NKIYGKRR
+2149 NKIYGKKR
-2157 RIEDEDDDDE
+2157 RIEDEDDDE

-2196 IIYNSSNRGDYK
+2196 IIYNSSNRGEYR

-2219 REEISRYNDFDEENI
+2219 REEISRYNDFDEEND
-2234 MAKTDREERRGM
+2234 MTKTDREERRGM
-2246 TYTEKR
+2246 TYAEKR
-2252 KLFKKKFEEK
+2252 KLFRRKFEEK

>member
-1 MSKVGYK
+1 MSKAGYK
-8 STTTTSKSQYV
+8 SATTTSKTQYV

-37 DFKDFEVDSDF
+37 EFKDFEVDSDF

-68 SYDDQGNRITKTKI
+68 SYDDQGNKITKTKI

-89 NTKNI
+89 NSKNI

-185 YIDRNGRR
+185 YIDKNGRR
-193 ESKYE
+193 ESRYE

-220 NNSSGSDYDENQM
+220 NNSSGSDYEENQM

-243 NSNINTLTNN
+243 NSNINTLTQNN
-253 NIKTK
+253 RKTK

-283 RNERKIINVSTELKK
+283 RNDRKASNVSTELKK
-298 SHYTNRSQLRNK
+298 SHYTNRSQIRNK

-321 FESPDRNLNE
+321 FESPDRNINE

-371 NGSYYYSKDPNIRV
+371 NGSYYYSKDPSIRV

-459 KFFKD
+459 KLFKD

-505 QLLRRWKAKA
+505 QLLRKWKAKA
-515 YKIKIIDRGNRSR
+515 YKMKIIDRGNRAR
-528 KMIKNNTSSNFN
+528 KMSKNNTTSSFN
-540 TTKTYTDKTIVK
+540 TMKTYTDKTIVK
-552 STINTYADKRT
+552 STINTYGDKRT

-574 KESNPNKYN
+574 KETNPNKYN
-583 INSYNDKKSLNCYTE
+583 INSYNDKKSLNCFTE
-598 RKTQNTYNNND
+598 RKTQNTNNNND
-609 NIKRYNSFYNRKT
+609 NIKRYNSFYNKKT

-637 KTVRKNTKDS
+637 KTVRKNTKDN

-659 FNNDKNNASYNNF
+659 FNNYKNNTSYNNY
-672 KNNIPKNYQ
+672 KNNISKNYQ

-703 YNNCKKNI
+703 YNNYQKRT
-711 QSNIN
+711 QTDIN
-716 ESTYRSI
+716 ESTYRSV
-723 KYPSSKTSRETVKT
+723 KCPNSPKTSKETVKT
-737 EVYKSTYT
+737 EIYKSTYT

-751 NRSPYTQTPT
+751 NRSPYTEVPT
-761 KVCYSPPSNTKKV
+761 KVYYSPPSNVKKN
-774 NYSPYTCTCTCSRST
+774 NYSPLCTCSRST
-789 SNVKISHNSPD
+789 NNVKISHNSPD
-800 LYRKSYNTKTYDW
+800 LYRKSYNAKTYDW
-813 KNDKNY
+813 KNDTNY

-844 KKYRVDR
+844 KKYRVER

-871 KNKEEKKDRNIS
+871 KNKDEKKDRNIS

-898 ITNNNFNNNHIKEI
+898 ISNNNFNNNHIKEI
-912 KVINKRK
+912 KVVNKRK
-919 TISDFSNLDANKSNK
+919 TISDFSNLDTNKSNK
-934 ITNISIANTNN
+934 ITNISVANTNN

-954 VSRRKTANNI
+954 VSRRKTTSNITNN
-964 INSNKKKNN
+964 NKMK
-973 INNTVSTIK
+973 NNTVSTIQK
-982 TTKKIIRN
+982 TRKIIRN
-990 VITKKSTSNNL
+990 VTTKTSTSNNL
-1001 KKNNSK
+1001 KKSKSK
-1007 KKTVNTKKDTKKG
+1007 KKIVNTKKDTKKG

-1034 LPHRRKNS
+1034 LPHRRKHS

-1047 NIYKKERIIRSVEN
+1047 NIYRKERIIRSVEK
-1061 YGRRRKEYIPRNTID
+1061 YGRRSKEYIPRNIID
-1076 NQLAISIVKLNNNK
+1076 NQLAISIVKLNKNK

-1102 DYHSTYERVP
+1102 DYHSTYEREP

-1210 VETFK
+1210 VETLK

-1248 KNIPKKTRDF
+1248 KNVPKKTRDF
-1258 SVQISNKTETEKK
+1258 SVQISTKTETEKK
-1271 EIIKEEYPRHFKV
+1271 EIIKEEYPRHFKT
-1284 LKITQNRS
+1284 LKIAQNRS

-1300 KTKKSDFSNNTIT
+1300 KSKKSDFSNNTIT

-1329 QQLDPWYTEIDYLEN
+1329 QQLDPWHTEIDYLEN

-1392 YEENYIE
+1392 YGENYIE

-1434 KKVQTCDE
+1434 KKVQTFDE

-1447 ILKTKDI
+1447 TIKTKDT
-1454 GINAIEKVKEKPK
+1454 GINAVEKVKEKPK

-1514 RELLRMALLRW
+1514 RELLRMSLLRW

-1548 RVRGKV
+1548 RVRGRV
-1554 ADFEAQ
+1554 ADSETQ
-1560 NDFFVEQ
+1560 NNFVAEQ

-1586 FEIGPIYKK
+1586 FEIGPTYKK
-1595 PAKKLTKDVS
+1595 PPKKLTKDVS
-1605 VGNNIKLDE
+1605 VGNNIKMDE

-1656 TQMPGYNIEI
+1656 TQMPYCIEI

-1748 EKIMKEDASTQM
+1748 EKIMKEDAGTQM

-1803 KTENKIVYKSTKR
+1803 KTENKIAYKSTKK

-1823 NENSMNIFSQDY
+1823 NENSMNIYSQDY
-1835 IFNEEVRRGIHH
+1835 IFNEEVRRGIHR

-1869 GPLSLLRKYFTI
+1869 GPMSLLRKYFTI

-1901 CKTNLNK
+1901 CKAHLNK
-1908 LSAARKWKKLTQKLM
+1908 LSVARKWRKLTEKLI
-1923 LNEKVKIIK
+1923 LNEKVQIVK
-1932 ISKERYFVK
+1932 ISKEKYYVK

-2022 STKFQTKNL
+2022 SNKFQTKNL

-2045 EFTKISKS
+2045 EYTKISKN

-2063 DRDYETREHITYKSY
+2063 DRDYETREHVTYKSY

-2085 TTYSSYGVNN
+2085 TTYSSYGANN
-2095 NSENSRYSDK
+2095 ISENSRYSDK
-2105 KSRGISKEK
+2105 KSKGNNKEE
-2114 VIDVKEEERMQSKGR
+2114 VINVKEERMQSKGR

-2137 QNEIIFRYNNNA
+2137 QSEIIFRYNNNA
-2149 NKIYGKRR
+2149 NKIYGKKR
-2157 RIEDEDDDDE
+2157 RIEDEDDDE

-2196 IIYNSSNRGDYK
+2196 IIYNSSNRGEYR

-2219 REEISRYNDFDEENI
+2219 REEISRYNDFDEEND
-2234 MAKTDREERRGM
+2234 MTKTDREERRGM
-2246 TYTEKR
+2246 TYAEKR
-2252 KLFKKKFEEK
+2252 KLFRRKFEEK

>member
-1 MSKVGYK
+1 MSKAGYK
-8 STTTTSKSQYV
+8 SATTTSKTQYV

-37 DFKDFEVDSDF
+37 EFKDFEVDSDF

-68 SYDDQGNRITKTKI
+68 SYDDQGNKITKTKI

-89 NTKNI
+89 NSKNI

-185 YIDRNGRR
+185 YIDKNGRR
-193 ESKYE
+193 ESRYE

-220 NNSSGSDYDENQM
+220 NNSSGSDYEENQM

-243 NSNINTLTNN
+243 NSNINTLTQNN
-253 NIKTK
+253 RKTK

-283 RNERKIINVSTELKK
+283 RNDRKASNVSTELKK
-298 SHYTNRSQLRNK
+298 SHYTNRSQIRNK

-321 FESPDRNLNE
+321 FESPDRNINE

-371 NGSYYYSKDPNIRV
+371 NGSYYYSKDPSIRV

-459 KFFKD
+459 KLFKD

-505 QLLRRWKAKA
+505 QLLRKWKAKA
-515 YKIKIIDRGNRSR
+515 YKMKIIDRGNRAR
-528 KMIKNNTSSNFN
+528 KMSKNNTTSSFN
-540 TTKTYTDKTIVK
+540 TMKTYTDKTIVK
-552 STINTYADKRT
+552 STINTYGDKRT

-574 KESNPNKYN
+574 KETNPNKYN
-583 INSYNDKKSLNCYTE
+583 INSYNDKKSLNCFTE
-598 RKTQNTYNNND
+598 RKTQNTNNNND
-609 NIKRYNSFYNRKT
+609 NIKRYNSFYNKKT

-637 KTVRKNTKDS
+637 RTVRKNTKDN

-659 FNNDKNNASYNNF
+659 FNNYKNNTSYNNY
-672 KNNIPKNYQ
+672 KNNISKNYQ

-703 YNNCKKNI
+703 YNNYQKRT
-711 QSNIN
+711 QTDIN
-716 ESTYRSI
+716 ESTYRSV
-723 KYPSSKTSRETVKT
+723 KCPNSPKTSKETVKT
-737 EVYKSTYT
+737 EIYKSTYT

-751 NRSPYTQTPT
+751 NRSPYTEVPT
-761 KVCYSPPSNTKKV
+761 KVYYSPPSNVKKN
-774 NYSPYTCTCTCSRST
+774 NYSPLCTCSRST
-789 SNVKISHNSPD
+789 NNVKISHNSPD
-800 LYRKSYNTKTYDW
+800 LYRKSYNAKTYDW
-813 KNDKNY
+813 KNDTNY

-844 KKYRVDR
+844 KKYRVER

-871 KNKEEKKDRNIS
+871 KNKDEKKDRNIS

-898 ITNNNFNNNHIKEI
+898 ISNNNFNNNHIKEI
-912 KVINKRK
+912 KVVNKRK
-919 TISDFSNLDANKSNK
+919 TISDFSNLDTNKSNK
-934 ITNISIANTNN
+934 ITNISVANTNN

-954 VSRRKTANNI
+954 VSRRKTTSNITNN
-964 INSNKKKNN
+964 NKMK
-973 INNTVSTIK
+973 NNTVSTIQK
-982 TTKKIIRN
+982 TRKIIRN
-990 VITKKSTSNNL
+990 VTTKTSTSNNL
-1001 KKNNSK
+1001 KKSKSK
-1007 KKTVNTKKDTKKG
+1007 KKIVNTKKDTKKG

-1034 LPHRRKNS
+1034 LPHRRKHS

-1047 NIYKKERIIRSVEN
+1047 NIYRKERIIRSVEK
-1061 YGRRRKEYIPRNTID
+1061 YGRRSKEYIPRNIID
-1076 NQLAISIVKLNNNK
+1076 NQLAISIVKLNKNK

-1102 DYHSTYERVP
+1102 DYHSTYEREP

-1210 VETFK
+1210 VETLK

-1248 KNIPKKTRDF
+1248 KNVPKKTRDF
-1258 SVQISNKTETEKK
+1258 SVQISTKTETEKK
-1271 EIIKEEYPRHFKV
+1271 EIIKEEYPRHFKT
-1284 LKITQNRS
+1284 LKIAQNRS

-1300 KTKKSDFSNNTIT
+1300 KSKKSDFSNNTIT

-1329 QQLDPWYTEIDYLEN
+1329 QQLDPWHTEIDYLEN

-1434 KKVQTCDE
+1434 KKVQTFDE

-1447 ILKTKDI
+1447 TIKTKDT
-1454 GINAIEKVKEKPK
+1454 GINAVEKVKEKPK

-1472 IRTVKRSLTKMEIPL
+1472 IRTVKRSLTQMEIPL

-1514 RELLRMALLRW
+1514 RELLRMSLLRW

-1548 RVRGKV
+1548 RVRGRV
-1554 ADFEAQ
+1554 ADSETQ
-1560 NDFFVEQ
+1560 NNFVAEQ

-1586 FEIGPIYKK
+1586 FEIGPTYKK
-1595 PAKKLTKDVS
+1595 PPKKLTKDVS
-1605 VGNNIKLDE
+1605 VGNNIKMDE

-1656 TQMPGYNIEI
+1656 TQMPYCIEI

-1748 EKIMKEDASTQM
+1748 EKIMKEDAGTQM

-1803 KTENKIVYKSTKR
+1803 KTENKIAYKSTKK

-1823 NENSMNIFSQDY
+1823 NENSMNIYSQDY
-1835 IFNEEVRRGIHH
+1835 IFNEEVRRGIHR

-1869 GPLSLLRKYFTI
+1869 GPMSLLRKYFTI

-1901 CKTNLNK
+1901 CKAHLNK
-1908 LSAARKWKKLTQKLM
+1908 LSVARKWRKLTEKLI
-1923 LNEKVKIIK
+1923 LNEKVQIVK
-1932 ISKERYFVK
+1932 ISKEKYYVK

-2022 STKFQTKNL
+2022 SNKFQTKNL

-2045 EFTKISKS
+2045 EYTKISKN

-2063 DRDYETREHITYKSY
+2063 DRDYETREHVTYKSY

-2085 TTYSSYGVNN
+2085 TTYSSYGANN
-2095 NSENSRYSDK
+2095 ISENSRYSDK
-2105 KSRGISKEK
+2105 KSKGNNKEE
-2114 VIDVKEEERMQSKGR
+2114 VINVKEERMQSKGR

-2137 QNEIIFRYNNNA
+2137 QSEIIFRYNNNA
-2149 NKIYGKRR
+2149 NKIYGKKR
-2157 RIEDEDDDDE
+2157 RIEDEDDDE

-2196 IIYNSSNRGDYK
+2196 IIYNSSNRGEYR

-2219 REEISRYNDFDEENI
+2219 REEISRYNDFDEEND
-2234 MAKTDREERRGM
+2234 MTKTDREERRGM
-2246 TYTEKR
+2246 TYAEKR
-2252 KLFKKKFEEK
+2252 KLFRRKFEEK

>member
-1 MSKVGYK
+1 MSKAGYK
-8 STTTTSKSQYV
+8 SATTTSKTQYV

-37 DFKDFEVDSDF
+37 EFKDFEVDSDF

-68 SYDDQGNRITKTKI
+68 SYDDQGNKITKTKI

-89 NTKNI
+89 NSKNI

-185 YIDRNGRR
+185 YIDKNGRR
-193 ESKYE
+193 ESRYE

-220 NNSSGSDYDENQM
+220 NNSSGSDYEENQM

-243 NSNINTLTNN
+243 NSNINTLTQNN
-253 NIKTK
+253 RKTK

-283 RNERKIINVSTELKK
+283 RNDRKASNVSTELKK
-298 SHYTNRSQLRNK
+298 SHYTNRSQIRNK

-321 FESPDRNLNE
+321 FESPDRNINE

-371 NGSYYYSKDPNIRV
+371 NGSYYYSKDPSIRV

-459 KFFKD
+459 KLFKD

-505 QLLRRWKAKA
+505 QLLRKWKAKA
-515 YKIKIIDRGNRSR
+515 YKMKIIDRGNRAR
-528 KMIKNNTSSNFN
+528 KMSKNNTTSSFN
-540 TTKTYTDKTIVK
+540 TMKTYTDKTIVK
-552 STINTYADKRT
+552 STINTYGDKRT

-574 KESNPNKYN
+574 KETNPNKYN
-583 INSYNDKKSLNCYTE
+583 INSYNDKKSLNCFTE
-598 RKTQNTYNNND
+598 RKTQNTNNNND
-609 NIKRYNSFYNRKT
+609 NIKRYNSFYNKKT

-637 KTVRKNTKDS
+637 KTVRKNTKDN

-659 FNNDKNNASYNNF
+659 FNNYKNNTSYNNY
-672 KNNIPKNYQ
+672 KNNISKNYQ

-703 YNNCKKNI
+703 YNNYQKRT
-711 QSNIN
+711 QTDIN
-716 ESTYRSI
+716 ESTYRSV
-723 KYPSSKTSRETVKT
+723 KCPNSPKTSKETVKT
-737 EVYKSTYT
+737 EIYKSTYT

-751 NRSPYTQTPT
+751 NRSPYTEVPT
-761 KVCYSPPSNTKKV
+761 KVYYSPPSNVKKN
-774 NYSPYTCTCTCSRST
+774 NYSPLCTCSRST
-789 SNVKISHNSPD
+789 NNVKISHNSPD
-800 LYRKSYNTKTYDW
+800 LYRKSYNAKTYDW
-813 KNDKNY
+813 KNDTNY

-844 KKYRVDR
+844 KKYRVER

-871 KNKEEKKDRNIS
+871 KNKDEKKDRNIS

-898 ITNNNFNNNHIKEI
+898 ISNNNFNNNHIKEI
-912 KVINKRK
+912 KVVNKRK
-919 TISDFSNLDANKSNK
+919 TISDFSNLDTNKSNK
-934 ITNISIANTNN
+934 ITNISVANTNN

-954 VSRRKTANNI
+954 VSRRKTTSNITNN
-964 INSNKKKNN
+964 NKMK
-973 INNTVSTIK
+973 NNTVSTIQK
-982 TTKKIIRN
+982 TRKIIRN
-990 VITKKSTSNNL
+990 VTTKTSTSNNL
-1001 KKNNSK
+1001 KKSKSK
-1007 KKTVNTKKDTKKG
+1007 KKIVNTKKDTKKG

-1034 LPHRRKNS
+1034 LPHRRKHS

-1047 NIYKKERIIRSVEN
+1047 NIYRKERIIRSVEK
-1061 YGRRRKEYIPRNTID
+1061 YGRRSKEYIPRNIID
-1076 NQLAISIVKLNNNK
+1076 NQLAISIVKLNKNK

-1102 DYHSTYERVP
+1102 DYHSTYEREP

-1210 VETFK
+1210 VETLK

-1248 KNIPKKTRDF
+1248 KNVPKKTRDF
-1258 SVQISNKTETEKK
+1258 SVQISTKTETEKK
-1271 EIIKEEYPRHFKV
+1271 EIIKEEYPRHFKT
-1284 LKITQNRS
+1284 LKIAQNRS

-1300 KTKKSDFSNNTIT
+1300 KSKKSDFSNNTIT

-1329 QQLDPWYTEIDYLEN
+1329 QQLDPWHTEIDYLEN

-1392 YEENYIE
+1392 YGENYIE

-1434 KKVQTCDE
+1434 KKVQTFDE

-1447 ILKTKDI
+1447 TIKTKDT
-1454 GINAIEKVKEKPK
+1454 GINAVEKVKEKPK

-1472 IRTVKRSLTKMEIPL
+1472 IRTVKRSLTQMEIPL

-1514 RELLRMALLRW
+1514 RELLRMSLLRW

-1548 RVRGKV
+1548 RVRGRV
-1554 ADFEAQ
+1554 ADSETQ
-1560 NDFFVEQ
+1560 NNFVAEQ

-1586 FEIGPIYKK
+1586 FEIGPTYKK
-1595 PAKKLTKDVS
+1595 PPKKLTKDVS
-1605 VGNNIKLDE
+1605 VGNNIKMDE

-1656 TQMPGYNIEI
+1656 TQMPYCIEI

-1748 EKIMKEDASTQM
+1748 EKIMKEDAGTQM

-1803 KTENKIVYKSTKR
+1803 KTENKIAYKSTKK

-1823 NENSMNIFSQDY
+1823 NENSMNIYSQDY
-1835 IFNEEVRRGIHH
+1835 IFNEEVRRGIHR

-1869 GPLSLLRKYFTI
+1869 GPMSLLRKYFTI

-1901 CKTNLNK
+1901 CKAHLNK
-1908 LSAARKWKKLTQKLM
+1908 LSVARKWRKLTEKLI
-1923 LNEKVKIIK
+1923 LNEKVQIVK
-1932 ISKERYFVK
+1932 ISKEKYYVK

-2022 STKFQTKNL
+2022 SNKFQTKNL

-2045 EFTKISKS
+2045 EYTKISKN

-2063 DRDYETREHITYKSY
+2063 DRDYETREHVTYKSY

-2085 TTYSSYGVNN
+2085 TTYSSYGANN
-2095 NSENSRYSDK
+2095 ISENSRYSDK
-2105 KSRGISKEK
+2105 KSKGNNKEE
-2114 VIDVKEEERMQSKGR
+2114 VINVKEERMQSKGR

-2137 QNEIIFRYNNNA
+2137 QSEIIFRYNNNA
-2149 NKIYGKRR
+2149 NKIYGKKR
-2157 RIEDEDDDDE
+2157 RIEDEDDDE

-2196 IIYNSSNRGDYK
+2196 IIYNSSNRGEYR

-2219 REEISRYNDFDEENI
+2219 REEISRYNDFDEEND
-2234 MAKTDREERRGM
+2234 MTKTDREERRGM
-2246 TYTEKR
+2246 TYAEKR
-2252 KLFKKKFEEK
+2252 KLFRRKFEEK